1 MSNALADVAWESCLF
16 EPKIDREIERY
27 ARRRMGVPMMT
38 VRYFAAV
45 PWVARVVVDL
55 HPEFGLLMRLDP
67 HTADLIG
74 LIVSQE
80 NACRFCFA
88 VVHASLW
95 FQGMDQER
103 IRRIERDLSQ
113 ADLSP
118 RARAAIDYARA
129 QSRTG
134 PAGARQAW
142 SALRAAGYDAV
153 ERKEIAFV
161 VALTDIANRVSTIA
175 AVPVL
180 PMERLPDQWAARL
193 LRPLLGWLT
202 GRRRVRG
209 VPVETPAIDPAQP
222 YGRLVAA
229 FAGSPIAEALAR
241 TLDAMW
247 SSPHLTRRC
256 KLLIFAVVS
265 RGLPC
270 EVCELEISRALEGEG
285 LDAATL
291 AQLLGHLDAPGLSPV
306 ERALLP
312 FARATLWYEP
322 AKLQR
327 QARTLRAAL
336 TPEQLIEA
344 SGVVALANGLCRM
357 AAVVV
362 EDPG

>member
-1 MSNALADVAWESCLF
+1 MANALANVAWESCLF
-16 EPKIDREIERY
+16 EPKVDREMERY
-27 ARRRMGVPMMT
+27 ARRRLGVPSMT

-55 HPEFGLLMRLDP
+55 HPEFGLMMRLDP

-118 RARAAIDYARA
+118 RTRAAIDYARA

-142 SALRAAGYDAV
+142 GALRAAGFDAQ
-153 ERKEIAFV
+153 ERKEIAFT
-161 VALTDIANRVSTIA
+161 VALTEVANRVSTIA

-180 PMERLPDQWAARL
+180 PMERLPEQLATRL

-209 VPVETPAIDPAQP
+209 VAVAAPAIDLPSPTAGWWQRLPARRSP
-222 YGRLVAA
+222 RRLRTLLVVAA
-229 FAGSPIAEALAR
+229 PYAALQAADLRRRLAR
-241 TLDAMW
+241 PAVRRVRTRDQPRAGARGAGRDDAGAGARP
-247 SSPHLTRRC
+247 SGRARAERRRARASAFCTRD
-256 KLLIFAVVS
+256 AVV
-265 RGLPC
+265 RAC
-270 EVCELEISRALEGEG
+270 ETA
-285 LDAATL
+285 
-291 AQLLGHLDAPGLSPV
+291 APGAHV
-306 ERALLP
+306 ARRAD
-312 FARATLWYEP
+312 A
-322 AKLQR
+322 
-327 QARTLRAAL
+327 
-336 TPEQLIEA
+336 
-344 SGVVALANGLCRM
+344 
-357 AAVVV
+357 
-362 EDPG
+362 